1 MWNYVCAGVKVS
13 SKGLYKIGECTHAW
27 RKVVAKSQRPR
38 GTGVSTVV
46 SKSALNRVWS
56 FRRFEKIG
64 CLGEE
69 ILVLCI
75 TFTRLV
81 STFLPY
87 TRVVGKRH
95 ELETSDRSSNSSSIL
110 FTHTYICAYIWS
122 YSNVIKL
129 RKDTKWSI
137 LILKLQMN

>member
-1 MWNYVCAGVKVS
+1 MTTRGRNLREILSYYVCAGVKVS
-13 SKGLYKIGECTHAW
+13 SKGLCKIGECTHAW

-81 STFLPY
+81 STFLPH
-87 TRVVGKRH
+87 TRAG
-95 ELETSDRSSNSSSIL
+95 
-110 FTHTYICAYIWS
+110 
-122 YSNVIKL
+122 
-129 RKDTKWSI
+129 KDTSFRNLGSI
-137 LILKLQMN
+137 LILRQFYSHTHTCIYISS